1 VKFIYEKKTKNLEKG
16 LDNDFLFCKI
26 HSIPVGIHGFDMDIR
41 RKRMNVHVEASVS
54 RYEGLADWYEQAMS
68 SASGRKDL
76 RNVSN
81 KLLAE
86 LIGPG
91 SGVALDI
98 GCGTGTVSE
107 LVRELG
113 YNPIGV
119 DLAADQLR
127 IAAKRLPVVQADAA
141 NLPILS
147 DTIPLAYSTYT
158 TGEYD
163 NLQSV
168 LNEIARVL
176 TPGGRYI
183 EITTHPCFNGG
194 YAEFQIDGS
203 VIVRPG
209 YQRTQY
215 LAPSSFNSTIRSRVG
230 AWNRPLEEEI
240 NVILRA
246 GLQITRIAESG
257 SGALPDTIGI
267 VAVKPSNT

>member
-1 VKFIYEKKTKNLEKG
+1 
-16 LDNDFLFCKI
+16 
-26 HSIPVGIHGFDMDIR
+26 M
-41 RKRMNVHVEASVS
+41 VHAEAVVS
-54 RYEGLADWYEQAMS
+54 RYEGLADWYEQTMGS
-68 SASGRKDL
+68 VSGRKAL
-76 RNVSN
+76 RNASN
-81 KLLAE
+81 ELLRD

-91 SGVALDI
+91 SGTALDI

-113 YNPIGV
+113 YDPVGV

-147 DTIPLAYSTYT
+147 GSIPLAYSTYT
-158 TGEYD
+158 TGEYAD
-163 NLQSV
+163 LQGV

-176 TPGGRYI
+176 KPGGRYI

-194 YAEFQIDGS
+194 YAETQKDGS

-209 YQRTQY
+209 YQRIHY
-215 LAPSSFNSTIRSRVG
+215 LEPSHFNSTIRGRVG

-240 NVILRA
+240 NVILKA
-246 GLQITRIAESG
+246 GLQIARISESG
-257 SGALPDTIGI
+257 SGGGTLPDTIGI
-267 VAVKPSNT
+267 VAVKPANT